1 MHAST
6 NTTGNDS
13 LVAGLLD
20 RARAGDTQA
29 EERLLA
35 MCRNYLSVIARQQ
48 IGSWLRPKV
57 DASDLVQQTLLEAH
71 RGLAQFEGRSRE
83 EWLAWLR
90 QIQARNAVDF
100 VRHFQQAEKR
110 CVGREVPLAAMGG
123 GASDAVAFDPV
134 DPADTPSQVVMQWE
148 RELQVA
154 DALTQLAADYQQVV
168 MLRNVEQ
175 LPFDQVARRM
185 NRSRPAV
192 QMLWMRAIRQ
202 LQSLCDAV

>member
-1 MHAST
+1 MRSAST
-6 NTTGNDS
+6 NANDS
-13 LVAGLLD
+13 LVAALLD
-20 RARAGDTQA
+20 RARGGDAQA
-29 EERLLA
+29 EERLMT
-35 MCRNYLSVIARQQ
+35 MCRNYLSVIARKQ

-71 RGLAQFEGRSRE
+71 RGLARFEGRSRE

-90 QIQARNAVDF
+90 QILAHNAVDF

-110 CVGREVPLAAMGG
+110 CIGREVSLTAQSA
-123 GASDAVAFDPV
+123 GASDAIGFEPL
-134 DPADTPSQVVMQWE
+134 DPADTPSQLVMQWE

-154 DALTQLAADYQQVV
+154 DALTQLAADHQQVV

-175 LPFDQVARRM
+175 LPFDEVARRM

-192 QMLWMRAIRQ
+192 QMLWMRAIHQ
-202 LQSLCDAV
+202 LQSLCDAL

>member
-1 MHAST
+1 MQSSNNSGT
-6 NTTGNDS
+6 DS
-13 LVAGLLD
+13 LVAALLD
-20 RARAGDTQA
+20 RARGGDAQA

-35 MCRNYLSVIARQQ
+35 MCRNYLSVIARRQ

-71 RGLAQFEGRSRE
+71 RGMAHFEGRSRE

-90 QIQARNAVDF
+90 QILARNAVDF
-100 VRHFQQAEKR
+100 VRHYQQAEKR
-110 CVGREVPLAAMGG
+110 CVGREVSLTAQGAGG
-123 GASDAVAFDPV
+123 SDAIGFEPP
-134 DPADTPSQVVMQWE
+134 DPADTPSQLVMQWE

-168 MLRNVEQ
+168 LLRNVEQ
-175 LPFDQVARRM
+175 LPFDEVARRM

-192 QMLWMRAIRQ
+192 QMLWMRAIHQ
-202 LQSLCDAV
+202 LQTLCDAL

>member
-1 MHAST
+1 MQTANSGT
-6 NTTGNDS
+6 NDS
-13 LVAGLLD
+13 LIARLLD
-20 RARAGDTQA
+20 RARLGDSQA
-29 EERLLA
+29 EEQLLA
-35 MCRNYLSVIARQQ
+35 MCRNYLAVIARRE

-71 RGLAQFEGRSRE
+71 RGLPRFEGRSRE

-90 QIQARNAVDF
+90 QILARNAVDF
-100 VRHFQQAEKR
+100 VRHFQEAEKR
-110 CVGREVPLAAMGG
+110 CVGREVPLAAPVRRL
-123 GASDAVAFDPV
+123 SDAGGF
-134 DPADTPSQVVMQWE
+134 DPADPGGSPSEMVMQWE

-154 DALTQLAADYQQVV
+154 DALTRLAADYQQVI

-175 LPFDQVARRM
+175 LPFDEVARRM

-202 LQSLCDAV
+202 LQSLCEAQ

>member
-1 MHAST
+1 MQTSS
-6 NTTGNDS
+6 NTANDS
-13 LVAGLLD
+13 LVARLLD
-20 RARAGDTQA
+20 RAREGDAQA

-71 RGLAQFEGRSRE
+71 RGLARFEGRSRE

-90 QIQARNAVDF
+90 QILARNAVDF
-100 VRHFQQAEKR
+100 VRHFQGAEKR
-110 CVGREVPLAAMGG
+110 RVGREVPLAAPAG
-123 GASDAVAFDPV
+123 GASDAVGFDPP
-134 DPADTPSQVVMQWE
+134 DPGETPSQLAMQWE

-154 DALTQLAADYQQVV
+154 DALTQLSADYQQVV

-175 LPFDQVARRM
+175 LPFDEVARRM
-185 NRSRPAV
+185 RRSRPAV
-192 QMLWMRAIRQ
+192 QMLWMRAIRE
-202 LQSLCDAV
+202 LQSLCDAP